1 VEQRGNV
8 EAMIGDGIPEADIC
22 LLIKNPETGKPID
35 LKTLR
40 RHFAR
45 EIATGVTKLKSLA
58 GNRIV
63 AAMLGRDGGVTDE
76 LTQAKLLM
84 LFAETRMGWKKPW
97 PTSTQ
102 TRIAA
107 CSSSRS
113 AKPTPNSNC
122 ICLRV
127 APRCDSAL
135 ASRML

>member
-1 VEQRGNV
+1 MTRRAFNPTAEQRGNV
-8 EAMIGDGIPEADIC
+8 EAMISYGIPEADIC

-84 LFAETRMGWKKPW
+84 LFAETRMGWKETVADEQANEDRRPFIIKVSK
-97 PTSTQ
+97 TD
-102 TRIAA
+102 
-107 CSSSRS
+107 
-113 AKPTPNSNC
+113 AK
-122 ICLRV
+122 L
-127 APRCDSAL
+127 
-135 ASRML
+135 

>member
-1 VEQRGNV
+1 MTRRAFNPTAEQRGNV
-8 EAMIGDGIPEADIC
+8 EAMIGYGIPDADIC

-63 AAMLGRDGGVTDE
+63 AAMLGRDGGLTDE

-84 LFAETRMGWKKPW
+84 LFAETRMGWKETVADEHANEDRRPFIIKVSK
-97 PTSTQ
+97 TD
-102 TRIAA
+102 
-107 CSSSRS
+107 
-113 AKPTPNSNC
+113 AK
-122 ICLRV
+122 L
-127 APRCDSAL
+127 
-135 ASRML
+135 

>member
-1 VEQRGNV
+1 MTRRAFNPTAEQRGNV
-8 EAMIGDGIPEADIC
+8 EAMIGYGIPEADIC

-63 AAMLGRDGGVTDE
+63 AAMLGRDGGLTDE

-84 LFAETRMGWKKPW
+84 LFAETRMGWKETVADEQANEDRRPFIIKVSK
-97 PTSTQ
+97 TD
-102 TRIAA
+102 
-107 CSSSRS
+107 
-113 AKPTPNSNC
+113 AK
-122 ICLRV
+122 L
-127 APRCDSAL
+127 
-135 ASRML
+135 

>member
-1 VEQRGNV
+1 MTRRAFNPTAEPRGNV
-8 EAMIGDGIPEADIC
+8 EAMIGYGIAEADIC

-63 AAMLGRDGGVTDE
+63 AAMLGRDGGLTDE

-84 LFAETRMGWKKPW
+84 LFAETRMGWKETVADEHANEDRRPFIIKVSK
-97 PTSTQ
+97 TD
-102 TRIAA
+102 
-107 CSSSRS
+107 
-113 AKPTPNSNC
+113 AK
-122 ICLRV
+122 L
-127 APRCDSAL
+127 
-135 ASRML
+135 

>member
-1 VEQRGNV
+1 
-8 EAMIGDGIPEADIC
+8 MIGYGIPEADIC

-63 AAMLGRDGGVTDE
+63 AAMVGRDGGVTDE

-84 LFAETRMGWKKPW
+84 LFAETSDGLERNRGRRARKRGSP
-97 PTSTQ
+97 PVHHQGQQNRRQ
-102 TRIAA
+102 TLTA
-107 CSSSRS
+107 S
-113 AKPTPNSNC
+113 AF
-122 ICLRV
+122 
-127 APRCDSAL
+127 A
-135 ASRML
+135 